1 MKRQTNTTA
10 IKFKFIGE
18 TNTRPSRYKV
28 TQTNTNK
35 SIFIS
40 ADFYNL
46 LPHEGIYKILE
57 NHPDIVSFTPIVD
70 NTQNDY
76 FLFCIEIA
84 NKTTFPDLLKH
95 IQNA

>member
-10 IKFKFIGE
+10 LKFKFIGA
-18 TNTRPSRYKV
+18 TNTKPSRYKV

-46 LPHEGIYKILE
+46 EPFESICNILE
-57 NHPDIVSFTPIVD
+57 NHPDIVNFSLIVD

-76 FLFCIEIA
+76 YLFCIGMLG
-84 NKTTFPDLLKH
+84 NSFPDLLKH

>member
-10 IKFKFIGE
+10 LKFKFIGE

-40 ADFYNL
+40 SESLA
-46 LPHEGIYKILE
+46 GICNILE
-57 NHPDIVSFTPIVD
+57 NHPDIVNFSLIVD

-76 FLFCIEIA
+76 YLFCVGLLG
-84 NKTTFPDLLKH
+84 NSFPDLLKH
-95 IQNA
+95 IKNA